1 MLLARDR
8 SDHRVARPIQ
18 IRGTR
23 LAVLGVAALVLQ
35 GCASFEPTIPVGYTG
50 PTASISDHGFN
61 ESTSKGQ
68 IFYVESIDGKPVQT
82 GSMLTQQAS
91 NGQGFGLTLAYAQ
104 HPIPARPLRVKI
116 VGTHITGAPIQAI
129 ASQIA
134 GTFYKVEG
142 EVNLNPVEGH
152 RYFVMGKLAKDASK
166 VWILDPEVG
175 SVPVTEVVESRPK

>member
-1 MLLARDR
+1 MAKAEKVEKKTLRKQNSEELLRRIKFGD
-8 SDHRVARPIQ
+8 
-18 IRGTR
+18 
-23 LAVLGVAALVLQ
+23 
-35 GCASFEPTIPVGYTG
+35 FET
-50 PTASISDHGFN
+50 
-61 ESTSKGQ
+61 
-68 IFYVESIDGKPVQT
+68 
-82 GSMLTQQAS
+82 
-91 NGQGFGLTLAYAQ
+91 
-104 HPIPARPLRVKI
+104 ARPLRVKI